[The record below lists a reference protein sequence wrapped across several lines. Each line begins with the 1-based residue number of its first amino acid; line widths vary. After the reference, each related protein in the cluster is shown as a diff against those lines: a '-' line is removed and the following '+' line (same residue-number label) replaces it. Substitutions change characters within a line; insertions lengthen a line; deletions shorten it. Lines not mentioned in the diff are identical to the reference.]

1 MAALNDGIERM
12 LADVQWST
20 KSTYQIQS
28 TFYVISQPRDEGML
42 CQTASWLDSAC
53 LSDDMHREIGRSTSQ
68 QPGLAAE

>member
-28 TFYVISQPRDEGML
+28 TFYVISQPRDEGM
-42 CQTASWLDSAC
+42 
-53 LSDDMHREIGRSTSQ
+53 I
-68 QPGLAAE
+68 